1 MSVMKQLA
9 GGMRRGSGLQITGGQ
24 KSSQAQSY
32 LDHRVSSPSPMPQM
46 LRGIR
51 TPAAPAPPQA
61 KTERHP
67 AFLQGN
73 SEIQGRESKMPDLV
87 QWARNCPVSWTTKVT
102 TEKLNAVLWAWAF
115 ASELLASRT
124 GQAPNLQPGE
134 LEARLQHFC
143 NVLEI
148 ALQSSSQSD
157 FCGDAW
163 NIARL
168 YDQKVQ
174 QKVDNNQFSW
184 LQLAAMNHGASHP
197 HELMAAHQE
206 LAKKPKAP
214 SGSGGGRGTT
224 GAIGGNRDEVKKKK
238 GKCLTWNKSK
248 VRGKCTYEVDN
259 ESEKCIFTHE
269 CSYCKSKSLE
279 PVDHQR
285 LFCRKR
291 LEEEG

>member
-1 MSVMKQLA
+1 M
-9 GGMRRGSGLQITGGQ
+9 
-24 KSSQAQSY
+24 
-32 LDHRVSSPSPMPQM
+32 
-46 LRGIR
+46 
-51 TPAAPAPPQA
+51 
-61 KTERHP
+61 
-67 AFLQGN
+67 
-73 SEIQGRESKMPDLV
+73 
-87 QWARNCPVSWTTKVT
+87 
-102 TEKLNAVLWAWAF
+102 LWAWAF

-224 GAIGGNRDEVKKKK
+224 GATGGNRDEVKKKK

-259 ESEKCIFTHE
+259 ASEKCIFTHE
-269 CSYCKSKSLE
+269 CSYCKSKSL
-279 PVDHQR
+279 
-285 LFCRKR
+285 
-291 LEEEG
+291 